1 MTTVD
6 YGNQIINQVRRYLPY
21 TGNNISNNFTALSFV
36 INSNVLTMTLSAPD
50 YTIISSKINDAI
62 SPNTSFSIS
71 NIHLKNNIT
80 EFSAYPD
87 VNAAFAFE
95 VNFQYRHKF
104 LIDQNIT
111 LTGFGDAQYN
121 TTYRVLRIINGRKAL
136 LVPTTTVVFAD
147 VTANIGYNAV
157 EFYTGFNGIQQL
169 TDLGSNQVSFTFDE
183 NLLYT
188 STDINNLDATFLP
201 IISDTQ
207 DNIKLMNFNT
217 FQANLV
223 NQPNTEYL
231 VLDSSSLVG
240 SPVRSANNTSDSDF
254 STFSSSGFFEK
265 QYSINFYYILQRD
278 IDDANN
284 QTGSGSD
291 ISDKQV
297 EMFEALTSII
307 RRPLDSGSEKLISSI
322 TIADDSVPDVTSEG
336 RAVILYELNF
346 VVNYLSDVMLNID
359 NENVYPIDS
368 LKINEN
374 ELNLS

>member
-6 YGNQIINQVRRYLPY
+6 YGNQIINQVRKYLPY
-21 TGNNISNNFTALSFV
+21 TGNNISNNFTSQSFV

-50 YTIISSKINDAI
+50 YAIISSKINDAI

-87 VNAAFAFE
+87 VNTAFAFE

-104 LIDQNIT
+104 LIDQNIP

-188 STDINNLDATFLP
+188 STDINNLDATLLP

-240 SPVRSANNTSDSDF
+240 SPVRSASNTSDSDF

-322 TIADDSVPDVTSEG
+322 TIADDSVADVTSEG

-359 NENVYPIDS
+359 NENVYPINS

>member
-1 MTTVD
+1 MTTID
-6 YGNQIINQVRRYLPY
+6 YGNQIINQLRRYLPY
-21 TGNNISNNFTALSFV
+21 TGNNISNSFTSESFV
-36 INSNVLTMTLSAPD
+36 INSNFLTMTLSASD
-50 YTIISSKINDAI
+50 YGIISSKINDAT

-80 EFSAYPD
+80 KFSAYPD
-87 VNAAFAFE
+87 NNSSFAFE
-95 VNFQYRHKF
+95 VDFQYRHKL
-104 LIDQNIT
+104 LINQDIP
-111 LTGFGDAQYN
+111 LTNFTDNQYN

-136 LVPTTTVVFAD
+136 LVPNTTVVFAD
-147 VTANIGYNAV
+147 VTTNLGYNPV
-157 EFYTGFNGIQQL
+157 EFYTGLNGIQQL

-183 NLLYT
+183 NRLYT
-188 STDINNLDATFLP
+188 STDINDLDVSFLP

-217 FQANLV
+217 FQTNLV

-240 SPVRSANNTSDSDF
+240 SPVRAASNNSDSNY
-254 STFSSSGFFEK
+254 STFSTSGFFEK
-265 QYSINFYYILQRD
+265 QYSMNLYYILQRD

-291 ISDKQV
+291 IADKQV
-297 EMFEALTSII
+297 KMFEALTSII
-307 RRPLDSGSEKLISSI
+307 RRPLDSGSDKLMSSI
-322 TIADDSVPDVTSEG
+322 TISDDSVPDVTSEG

-346 VVNYLSDVMLNID
+346 VANYLSDVMLNID
-359 NENVYPIDS
+359 TENVYPINS